1 MEPEHAPK
9 HAGGENGE
17 KIVGN
22 ETREEILTL
31 QHGSDNGLWGG
42 WSLDS
47 NVFFESL
54 NISVSSLFS
63 DDL

>member
-22 ETREEILTL
+22 KTREEIFTV
-31 QHGSDNGLWGG
+31 QHGSDNGLWDG
-42 WSLDS
+42 WSWIPMC
-47 NVFFESL
+47 FESL

>member
-1 MEPEHAPK
+1 MEPEYAPK
-9 HAGGENGE
+9 HGGGENGE

-47 NVFFESL
+47 SVF
-54 NISVSSLFS
+54 
-63 DDL
+63 